1 MANLIYWCLQK
12 TPEPSTA
19 RACLSPAEIN
29 IYEGFRFEARQK
41 SWLAGRFTA
50 KHLVSQVY
58 AGIPDGKYT
67 PELRTSSQI
76 EIRNNDLGAPSAYLN
91 NQPLPGCLS
100 ISHSGDWAASAY
112 APSGSQIGIDLERIT
127 PRSDAFMQD
136 YFTHNEVQ
144 KISAMKAEIGLAGE
158 GLKNNQPAAEL
169 VTLIWSAKE
178 AMLKALGIGLRI
190 DTRQVE
196 VRAIDGVD
204 KTDPGNWNRLVLSS
218 KHVSTPVV
226 AYWQMF
232 DRYLLTLVV
241 LRNDGLKVPLIEV
254 N

>member
-1 MANLIYWCLQK
+1 MANPIYWCLQK

-50 KHLVSQVY
+50 KHLLSQVY

-67 PELRTSSQI
+67 TELRTSSQI
-76 EIRNNDLGAPSAYLN
+76 EIRNNDLGAPGAYLN
-91 NQPLPGCLS
+91 DQPLPGSLS

-112 APSGSQIGIDLERIT
+112 APSGSQIGIDLETIT
-127 PRSDAFMQD
+127 SRSDAFMRD

-144 KISAMKAEIGLAGE
+144 MVSAMIAEIGLAGE
-158 GLKNNQPAAEL
+158 GLENHQPKDERA
-169 VTLIWSAKE
+169 TLIWSAKE
-178 AMLKALGIGLRI
+178 ALLKALGIGLRV

-196 VRAIDGVD
+196 VKAIKHQPIEAGVW
-204 KTDPGNWNRLVLSS
+204 KHLVLSS
-218 KHVSTPVV
+218 NHANGPIK
-226 AYWQMF
+226 AYWQTI
-232 DRYLLTLVV
+232 DTYLLTLVV
-241 LRNDGLKVPLIEV
+241 ASHCHEKVKLIEV
-254 N
+254 H